1 MKKYYI
7 IIILLSIVL
16 ISSSAFTKSEPE
28 DGGNVKLSP
37 GMELKQIGAVNRLI
51 PVDMKVVD
59 KDGLVTTESMGEYV
73 ARRFIETED
82 HFKVIENSLSEIK
95 EVIQALQQE
104 MAQLQSL
111 IETLPKALP
120 QESEDV
126 QAKNSK

>member
-16 ISSSAFTKSEPE
+16 ISSPVFTKTEPE

-37 GMELKQIGAVNRLI
+37 GMELKQIGTVNRLV
-51 PVDMKVVD
+51 PVDMRVVD

-73 ARRFIETED
+73 ARRFIETENR
-82 HFKVIENSLSEIK
+82 FKVIENSLSKIK

-104 MAQLQSL
+104 IIQLQDL
-111 IETLPKALP
+111 IETLPKAVP
-120 QESEDV
+120 QEGEHL
-126 QAKNSK
+126 QERALE